1 MEGRRQ
7 LTTSLLNPLL
17 ALEQTQPLGQVPSAG
32 ACGAGEGGWGE
43 AGGGGDEGNVMR
55 AILFDFFF
63 LNMSDQH
70 LSSTSSFGQVSICKD
85 ICMNA

>member
-17 ALEQTQPLGQVPSAG
+17 ALEQVPSAG
-32 ACGAGEGGWGE
+32 ACGAGEGGWGD

-70 LSSTSSFGQVSICKD
+70 LSSTSSFGQVSVCKD